1 MVSASPPMAR
11 KSLKTI
17 APEKKGQEVADQKN
31 KMVAKSKEVVAQ
43 KEDTEVPSEKEGREE
58 TKTEQTKKKNE
69 KNQEHFSRFEND
81 PFAILCS

>member
-1 MVSASPPMAR
+1 
-11 KSLKTI
+11 
-17 APEKKGQEVADQKN
+17 
-31 KMVAKSKEVVAQ
+31 MVAKSKEVVAQ

-58 TKTEQTKKKNE
+58 TKKEQTKKKNE

>member
-58 TKTEQTKKKNE
+58 TKKEQTKKKE
-69 KNQEHFSRFEND
+69 RKKSRTF
-81 PFAILCS
+81 FTI